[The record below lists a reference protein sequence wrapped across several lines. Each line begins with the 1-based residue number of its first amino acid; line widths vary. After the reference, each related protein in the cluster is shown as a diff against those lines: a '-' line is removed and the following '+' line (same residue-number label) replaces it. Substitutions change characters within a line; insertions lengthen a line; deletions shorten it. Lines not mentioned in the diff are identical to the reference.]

1 MTAKKMIFVVLLLAA
16 CLLTSG
22 PGAAGPS
29 SDEVTRARLLLS
41 RATYGARPG
50 DLDAVLAQG
59 TKAWLEEQLEPERID
74 DSAVVTSLGKLDNLQ
89 LSTTELMRKY
99 PQPSR
104 AEREAMLKARSSGER
119 MAPARDGARVV
130 LRELWQAKL
139 YRAVH
144 SERQLQEVMTDFWF
158 NHFNVYT
165 RKNRNTLLSIAV
177 LRTRRDTASR
187 VRSLRGPAR
196 GDGRASGNAVLSRQL
211 GEYERGLRPAR
222 SAARPAREPRWPRPS
237 RYA

>member
-104 AEREAMLKARSSGER
+104 TEREAMLKARSSGER

-165 RKNRNTLLSIAV
+165 RKNRNTLLS
-177 LRTRRDTASR
+177 LPS
-187 VRSLRGPAR
+187 
-196 GDGRASGNAVLSRQL
+196 
-211 GEYERGLRPAR
+211 YERDAIRPHALGR
-222 SAARPAREPRWPRPS
+222 FEDLLAATAEHPAMLFYLDNWVNTKEGFDPREGAARPAREPRWPRPS